1 MSQLA
6 RQLEVREPYK
16 RQQRANDTQP
26 VIRPRKRITKAEK
39 ALWSLGIIM
48 ILSLSIFIVSK
59 QANIYL
65 VNHHINSIE
74 ASIQKN
80 SEENKKLNIQ
90 KTKLMDPKRIMNYAE
105 QHGYKLNINNVK
117 VIK

>member
-6 RQLEVREPYK
+6 RQLEVRDPYR
-16 RQQRANDTQP
+16 RQQVNTP
-26 VIRPRKRITKAEK
+26 HVPLSPRKRITKGEK
-39 ALWSLGIIM
+39 VLWSMGVVLM
-48 ILSLSIFIVSK
+48 LVLSIFIVSN

-65 VNHHINSIE
+65 ENRHISNIETSINKV
-74 ASIQKN
+74 SN
-80 SEENKKLNIQ
+80 ENKKLGIE

-105 QHGYKLNINNVK
+105 QHGFTLNIDNVK